1 MKKKLLS
8 VFLIIFTGLL
18 FAQKAIT
25 IESALDSAVAEIK
38 KSVPTGVEIAVSRFS
53 SDSKEM
59 SEWLVQEVETRLIR
73 AGKFTLLER
82 NAKNLQIIDSEI
94 DYQYSGDVDDSS
106 MVELGYRLG
115 AKYLVYGSFEQFGG
129 LMQFTLKTTNV
140 ESGEIPVIASYSISN
155 SSKITDLLGDEKTMN
170 SAEDFLDMI
179 ARCQKKLTTL
189 KSDKN
194 KEIQNISSNIFAKY
208 QEEINQAKSVEK
220 EPYESTIDYEN
231 KIQKNVLA
239 IEGKRDTELS
249 GVESKVNIKYD
260 NHYKMVEI
268 QMNKLIENLENTTF
282 TIKGDSVQIL
292 LGEFNPEATPKYWP
306 ISIKSLDKLVNYTFN
321 GKRTTSN
328 ADVKTEYMEIESAR
342 KNNALEGEI
351 VYKLIKGNSSF
362 DYEVKVISV
371 RVNNTENG
379 TTVINENIN
388 EIVGSVNASAKLSGK
403 TNYEKPVKKQSA
415 QTENKTTPK
424 KTTTKTE
431 PKVVNNVNV
440 NVTNTVNKTT
450 TNVSKTSTTAS
461 ISTQKNPFES
471 KEDWSY
477 LADRTGGY
485 CKSTIGKTSF
495 EGETF
500 DILSLSGKTGNGG
513 TYEEMANYNEQTIKN
528 FIKKGKTLKFYVKGD
543 GNTYKIR
550 FRMTLP
556 EKKYSDYGYTFKTK
570 KGEVVEVKIPYT
582 ELKHEQWSDYHKFDS
597 TLVNGILLNVE
608 NISAKKDYFIQIFDA
623 KVF

>member
-1 MKKKLLS
+1 MKKKILS

-25 IESALDSAVAEIK
+25 IESALDLAVAEIK
-38 KSVPTGVEIAVSRFS
+38 KSIPTGVEIAVSRFS

-59 SEWLVQEVETRLIR
+59 SEWLVQEVENRLIR

-194 KEIQNISSNIFAKY
+194 KEIQNISSNILAKY

-260 NHYKMVEI
+260 NQYKMVEI

-282 TIKGDSVQIL
+282 AIKGDSVQIL

-388 EIVGSVNASAKLSGK
+388 EIVGSVNANAELSGK
-403 TNYEKPVKKQSA
+403 TNYEKPTKSENNKALQSSVKKETPKA
-415 QTENKTTPK
+415 QT
-424 KTTTKTE
+424 
-431 PKVVNNVNV
+431 KVVNNVNV
-440 NVTNTVNKTT
+440 NVTNTVTK
-450 TNVSKTSTTAS
+450 STTKTEGNPVVKKES
-461 ISTQKNPFES
+461 QKNPFFM
-471 KEDWSY
+471 KEDWVYQS
-477 LADRTGGY
+477 DRNGGY
-485 CKSTIGKTSF
+485 CKASVGKTSY

-500 DILSLSGKTGNGG
+500 DVLSLSGKTGYGG
-513 TYEEMANYNEQTIKN
+513 TYEEMANFNDFEVNE
-528 FIKKGKTLKFYVKGD
+528 FIKKGKNLKFNVKGD

-550 FRMTLP
+550 LRM
-556 EKKYSDYGYTFKTK
+556 KASANKYTDYGYTFKTK
-570 KGEVVEVKIPYT
+570 KGEVVEVKIPFT
-582 ELKHEQWSDYHKFDS
+582 KLQHESWSAHQDFD
-597 TLVNGILLNVE
+597 N
-608 NISAKKDYFIQIFDA
+608 KKVIAIIVDIVTPSEKKEYFIQIFGA

>member
-1 MKKKLLS
+1 MKKKLIVML
-8 VFLIIFTGLL
+8 LATFTGFL

-25 IESALDSAVAEIK
+25 IESALDSAVTEIK

-220 EPYESTIDYEN
+220 EPYESTIDYED

-260 NHYKMVEI
+260 NQYKMVEI

-282 TIKGDSVQIL
+282 AIKGDSVQIL

-351 VYKLIKGNSSF
+351 NYKLIKGTNSF
-362 DYEVKVISV
+362 DYEVKIISV
-371 RVNNTENG
+371 RVYNTENG
-379 TTVINENIN
+379 TTVINESVNQ
-388 EIVGSVNASAKLSGK
+388 IVGSTNANATLSGK
-403 TNYEKPVKKQSA
+403 TTYVKPTKSENNKAVQSSVKKD
-415 QTENKTTPK
+415 TPK
-424 KTTTKTE
+424 AE
-431 PKVVNNVNV
+431 SKVVNNVNV
-440 NVTNTVNKTT
+440 NVTNTVTK
-450 TNVSKTSTTAS
+450 STTKTEVNPVVKKES
-461 ISTQKNPFES
+461 PKNPFLM
-471 KEDWSY
+471 KEDWIY
-477 LADRTGGY
+477 QADRNGGY
-485 CKSTIGKTSF
+485 CKVSLGKTSY

-500 DILSLSGKTGNGG
+500 DILTISGKTGYGG
-513 TYEEMANYNEQTIKN
+513 SYEEMANFNDFEVSE
-528 FIKKGKTLKFYVKGD
+528 FIKKGKNLKFNVKGD
-543 GNTYKIR
+543 GNTYRIR
-550 FRMTLP
+550 LRM
-556 EKKYSDYGYTFKTK
+556 KASGNKYTDYGYTFKTK
-570 KGEVVEVKIPYT
+570 KGETTEVKIPYT
-582 ELKHEQWSDYHKFDS
+582 KLQHESWTVHQGFD
-597 TLVNGILLNVE
+597 N
-608 NISAKKDYFIQIFDA
+608 KKVIAIIVDMVTPTEKKEYFIQIFGA